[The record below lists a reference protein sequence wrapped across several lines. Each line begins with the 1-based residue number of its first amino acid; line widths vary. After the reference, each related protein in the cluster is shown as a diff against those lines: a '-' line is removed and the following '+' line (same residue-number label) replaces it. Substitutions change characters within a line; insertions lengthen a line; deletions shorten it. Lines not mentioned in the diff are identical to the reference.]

1 MTARLLLLLSV
12 SFLWSAASRQAL
24 AITVTTNAATGVT
37 DIAAGFSGTF
47 SIGSGDYAP
56 SFEWGTTTDY
66 ELSTTTSP
74 YDFSVPGFISVT
86 ANPWGLL
93 PDTTYHFR
101 LRVYDYGTGIVTT
114 GNDLTFTTGAPNTPP
129 VVTPTLPAVVF
140 LSSTTAEIQFAI
152 ESGSSATTELTLEYG
167 ASQSYG
173 ASINFPTT
181 IPTNS
186 RDIVVGDLSNLL
198 PNTVYHYRCK
208 AVNGQG
214 TTYSPDATFTTLAS
228 PVLMTNAATGVTD
241 LGAVLNATFAPNGS
255 NISLVFEYG
264 TTSGYGS
271 GTSASTSS
279 VSGSSLVSVNGIL
292 AGLLPNTTYHF
303 RIKGHDN
310 ISSAFYFGADSTFTT
325 GAPATPPTVSNVSTS
340 GVHVASASVQCTA
353 VTAGSSD
360 ATVVWEYGTTSSY
373 GNTAVASPSTVTLN
387 SSRSIT
393 GQLSGLSPGTTYH
406 YRCSA
411 TNSEGTGTS
420 ADATFTTMPG
430 PALTTTDADGI
441 TDLAAMLHGNINP
454 NGESYAVGFEFG
466 TDTNYGR
473 TKYGAQVGGNSTVA
487 VALTADSF
495 SPPGPTLGLL
505 PSTTYHYRLFAT
517 GSGNSFHG
525 SDKTFTTG
533 PPATPPGILFNIF
546 VLSGDINTTSAPL
559 HFSINTGSSPATV
572 FIDYGTTAAYG
583 SVFNYPASFPAS
595 SSQVPTTRITGLQP
609 STTYHYRITASNT
622 EGTSV
627 SADKTFTTANLPTFN
642 AISAATG
649 SRTAALSGS
658 FNPENVNYTS
668 TFEYGPT
675 TSYGFSFTS
684 LNYNGPGWILGGIG
698 VGYLPLFASGTA
710 AGLLPQNT
718 YHFLYKLTDSDNVS
732 YYSADSTFTT
742 VTPVEEWRS
751 AWFNDVTNTGDGA
764 DSASPASDGI
774 PNLLKYALA
783 LFPFEP
789 SSVPQ
794 AVLKDYGGSK
804 FLSITFDRNAD
815 KSDINYEVQV
825 ADGPDGPWTTIASSI
840 GGAPMTGPGLVQEAF
855 ATYYINPVT
864 VGYSNFAEVRDV
876 ISTADAPRRFMR
888 LKVSR

>member
-1 MTARLLLLLSV
+1 MTTRLLYLLFV
-12 SFLWSAASRQAL
+12 LWLCESLRGQAH
-24 AITVTTNAATGVT
+24 AITVTTNPATGVT
-37 DIAAGFSGTF
+37 DIAAEFSGTF
-47 SIGSGDYAP
+47 SVGSGVYAP
-56 SFEWGTTTDY
+56 FFEWGTTTDY
-66 ELSTTTSP
+66 DHSTP
-74 YDFSVPGFISVT
+74 VFYDSTVSGLISVT
-86 ANPWGLL
+86 ASPWELL
-93 PDTTYHFR
+93 PNTTYHFR
-101 LRVYDYGTGIVTT
+101 LRAYEYGTGIVTT

-129 VVTPTLPAVVF
+129 VVTPTLSAVVF
-140 LSSTTAEIQFAI
+140 LSSTTAEIQFEI
-152 ESGSSATTELTLEYG
+152 ESGSSATTEVTLEYG

-173 ASINFPTT
+173 ATINFPTP

-186 RDIVVGDLSNLL
+186 RHNVYGNLSNLL
-198 PNTVYHYRCK
+198 PNTTYHYRCK

-228 PVLMTNAATGVTD
+228 PVLMTNSATGVTD
-241 LGAVLNATFAPNGS
+241 LGAVLNATLASNGS

-279 VSGSSLVSVNGIL
+279 VSGNSLVSVNGML

-325 GAPATPPTVSNVSTS
+325 GAPATPPTVSSVSTS

-353 VTAGSSD
+353 VIAGSSD

-387 SSRSIT
+387 GRRSIT
-393 GQLSGLSPGTTYH
+393 GQLSDLDAGTTYH
-406 YRCSA
+406 YRCRA

-430 PALTTTDADGI
+430 PALITYDADGI
-441 TDLAAMLHGNINP
+441 TDLVAMLHGSINP
-454 NGESYAVGFEFG
+454 SGESYTVGFEFG

-473 TKYGAQVGGNSTVA
+473 IKYGAQVSGNSTVA

-495 SPPGPTLGLL
+495 NPFGPSLGLL

-533 PPATPPGILFNIF
+533 PPTTPPGILFNIF
-546 VLSGDINTTSAPL
+546 VLSGDSTTTSASL
-559 HFSINTGSSPATV
+559 HFSLTAGSSPATV

-609 STTYHYRITASNT
+609 STTYHYRITANNT
-622 EGTSV
+622 EGAAV
-627 SADKTFTTANLPTFN
+627 SADRTFTTANLPTFN
-642 AISAATG
+642 AISASSVG
-649 SRTAALSGS
+649 SRTALLGGS

-675 TSYGFSFTS
+675 TSYGSSFTS

-698 VGYLPLFASGTA
+698 VNYLPLFASGTA
-710 AGLLPQNT
+710 TGLLPHNT
-718 YHFLYKLTDSDNVS
+718 YHFRYKLTDSDNVS

-751 AWFNDVTNTGDGA
+751 VWFNDVTNTGDGA
-764 DSASPASDGI
+764 DSASPAGDGI

-789 SSVPQ
+789 SSLPQ
-794 AVLKDYGGSK
+794 AVLKEYGASK

-825 ADGPDGPWTTIASSI
+825 ADGPGGPWTTIASSI
-840 GGAPMTGPGLVQEAF
+840 GGAPMTGAGLVQEAF
-855 ATYYINPVT
+855 ASYYINPVT

-876 ISTADAPRRFMR
+876 VSSADAPRRFMR
-888 LKVSR
+888 LKVTR